1 VAQARHSIGAAAGR
15 PAGGRVNPGLAAA
28 GRGPG
33 HNAPPP
39 GPPALRIAA
48 AGRGPLLKMPIS
60 PHDPE
65 PPRPAP
71 PGRAVAWLRNFWPAP
86 VGIDGRERLRVACGV
101 ALGVLLA
108 ALLGRWW
115 AHAAHAGHWMVAS
128 LGASAVLVF
137 ALPSSPLA
145 QPWPV
150 LGGNTLSVLVG
161 VACASLVPDPAL
173 AAALA
178 VAAAVLVMV
187 PLRCLHP
194 PGAAMALFV
203 VLNPGEDAHL
213 AVFPVLFN
221 VLVLLAA
228 GIAYNNLT
236 GRSYPHPQ
244 RPAREATAGGGFT
257 SADVDAALS
266 HYNEVLD
273 ISRADLAGLLHMA
286 GRAAFQR
293 TLGELR
299 CADIMSH
306 PPMAVEPGVALQEAW
321 ALMRR
326 EQIKALPV
334 VDAQGRVEGIVT
346 VADFMRLASLDMHEG
361 LGQRL
366 RALVKGRSGQPSRVA
381 DIMSRQVQ
389 AVHAWQPVMDLVPLF
404 SRGGHHH
411 IPIVDA
417 QSRLAGVITQSDLV
431 RALATALPVPGPD
444 AASAS

>member
-1 VAQARHSIGAAAGR
+1 
-15 PAGGRVNPGLAAA
+15 
-28 GRGPG
+28 
-33 HNAPPP
+33 
-39 GPPALRIAA
+39 
-48 AGRGPLLKMPIS
+48 MFFS
-60 PHDPE
+60 PHDPDSA
-65 PPRPAP
+65 RARRF
-71 PGRAVAWLRNFWPAP
+71 GRLVAWLRNFWPAP
-86 VGIDGRERLRVACGV
+86 VGIGGREQLRVALGA

-108 ALLGRWW
+108 ALLGRWGV
-115 AHAAHAGHWMVAS
+115 HADPGGHWMVAS

-161 VACASLVPDPAL
+161 VACSSLVPEPIV

-178 VAAAVLVMV
+178 VSAAVLVMV

-213 AVFPVLFN
+213 VVFPVLFN
-221 VLVLLAA
+221 VLALLLA
-228 GIAYNNLT
+228 GIVYNYAT

-244 RPAREATAGGGFT
+244 RPVRGTLAAGGGRFT
-257 SADVDAALS
+257 EADLDAALS
-266 HYNEVLD
+266 HYNGVLD
-273 ISRADLAGLLHMA
+273 ISRADLVGLLHMA

-293 TLGELR
+293 TLGELC
-299 CADIMSH
+299 CADIMSR
-306 PPMAVEPGVALQEAW
+306 PPLAVEPGVALKDAW
-321 ALMRR
+321 VLMRR

-346 VADFMRLASLDMHEG
+346 VADFMRLANLDTHEG

-366 RALVKGRSGQPSRVA
+366 RTLIKGRSGQPSRVQ
-381 DIMSRQVQ
+381 DIMGRQVQ
-389 AVHAWQPVMDLVPLF
+389 VVQDRQPVMDLVPFF

-417 QSRLAGVITQSDLV
+417 QSRLVGVVTQSDLV
-431 RALATALPVPGPD
+431 RALATALPTPEG
-444 AASAS
+444 AAGSAS

>member
-1 VAQARHSIGAAAGR
+1 MPFPSPESE
-15 PAGGRVNPGLAAA
+15 PAHAV
-28 GRGPG
+28 RG
-33 HNAPPP
+33 
-39 GPPALRIAA
+39 
-48 AGRGPLLKMPIS
+48 
-60 PHDPE
+60 
-65 PPRPAP
+65 
-71 PGRAVAWLRNFWPAP
+71 AWLRNFWPAP
-86 VGIDGRERLRVACGV
+86 VGITGRERARIALGA

-108 ALLGRWW
+108 ALLARWW
-115 AHAAHAGHWMVAS
+115 SHAHPGGHWMVAS

-137 ALPSSPLA
+137 AMPSSPLA

-150 LGGNTLSVLVG
+150 RGGNTLSVWVG
-161 VACASLVPDPAL
+161 LACAALVPEPAV

-213 AVFPVLFN
+213 LLFPVLFN
-221 VLVLLAA
+221 VLVLVLV
-228 GIAYNNLT
+228 GIAYNNAT

-244 RPAREATAGGGFT
+244 RPQRDDRAVGAGQFSTA
-257 SADVDAALS
+257 DLDAALA
-266 HYNEVLD
+266 HYNQVLD

-299 CADIMSH
+299 CADIMSR
-306 PPMAVEPGVALQEAW
+306 PPMAVEPGVALKEAW
-321 ALMRR
+321 TMMRR

-334 VDAQGRVEGIVT
+334 VDAQGAVLGIVT
-346 VADFMRLASLDMHEG
+346 VADFVRLASLDTHEG

-366 RALVKGRSGQPSRVA
+366 RTLIRGRSGRPSRVK
-381 DIMSRQVQ
+381 DIMSQQVQ
-389 AVHAWQPVMDLVPLF
+389 VVDARQHVMDLVPLF

-411 IPIVDA
+411 MPVVDA
-417 QSRLAGVITQSDLV
+417 QARLVGVITQSDLV
-431 RALATALPVPGPD
+431 RALALALPTGEAGT
-444 AASAS
+444 AAP

>member
-1 VAQARHSIGAAAGR
+1 MPFS
-15 PAGGRVNPGLAAA
+15 
-28 GRGPG
+28 
-33 HNAPPP
+33 PPE
-39 GPPALRIAA
+39 
-48 AGRGPLLKMPIS
+48 S
-60 PHDPE
+60 V
-65 PPRPAP
+65 PPRAQ
-71 PGRAVAWLRNFWPAP
+71 RAAWLRSFWPAP
-86 VGIDGRERLRVACGV
+86 VGISGRERLRVALGV

-108 ALLGRWW
+108 ALLARWW
-115 AHAAHAGHWMVAS
+115 IHAAPGAHWMVAS

-137 ALPSSPLA
+137 AMPSSPLA

-161 VACASLVPDPAL
+161 VGCAALVPEPAV

-178 VAAAVLVMV
+178 VSAAVLVMV

-213 AVFPVLFN
+213 LAFPVLLN
-221 VLVLLAA
+221 VLVLLLV
-228 GIAYNNLT
+228 GIAYNNAT

-244 RPAREATAGGGFT
+244 RLQRDDRTTGKGQFTTA
-257 SADVDAALS
+257 DLDAALA
-266 HYNEVLD
+266 HYNQVLD

-299 CADIMSH
+299 CADIMSR
-306 PPMAVEPGVALQEAW
+306 PPMAVEPGVTLKEAW
-321 ALMRR
+321 AMMRR

-334 VDAQGRVEGIVT
+334 VDVQGAVQGIVT
-346 VADFMRLASLDMHEG
+346 VADFMRLANLELHEG

-366 RALVKGRSGQPSRVA
+366 RQLVKGRTGQPSRVE
-381 DIMSRQVQ
+381 DIMIRQVQ
-389 AVHAWQPVMDLVPLF
+389 VVHAQQHVMELVPLF

-417 QSRLAGVITQSDLV
+417 HGRLAGVITQSDLV
-431 RALATALPVPGPD
+431 RALATALPVPEGEG
-444 AASAS
+444 ACAS

>member
-1 VAQARHSIGAAAGR
+1 M
-15 PAGGRVNPGLAAA
+15 PGLRVAATWRHRSRFTLLSGQA
-28 GRGPG
+28 HRYFRMSSS
-33 HNAPPP
+33 PPE
-39 GPPALRIAA
+39 
-48 AGRGPLLKMPIS
+48 PLLQ
-60 PHDPE
+60 
-65 PPRPAP
+65 RLTA
-71 PGRAVAWLRNFWPAP
+71 RARLAAWLRNFRPAP
-86 VGIDGRERLRVACGV
+86 VGINGGERLRVALGV

-108 ALLGRWW
+108 AVLGRWW
-115 AHAAHAGHWMVAS
+115 THAGAHGHWMVAS

-137 ALPSSPLA
+137 AMPSSPLA

-161 VACASLVPDPAL
+161 VACAALVPDPVL

-178 VAAAVLVMV
+178 VSAAVLVMV

-221 VLVLLAA
+221 VLALLVA
-228 GIAYNNLT
+228 GIVYNNLT

-244 RPAREATAGGGFT
+244 RQARDGAGAGHGGFT
-257 SADVDAALS
+257 SADLDAALS

-299 CADIMSH
+299 CADIMSR
-306 PPMAVEPGVALQEAW
+306 PPMAVEPGVTLQEAW
-321 ALMRR
+321 AMMRR

-346 VADFMRLASLDMHEG
+346 VADFMRLANLDLHEG

-366 RALVKGRSGQPSRVA
+366 RRLVKGRSGQPSRVA

-389 AVHAWQPVMDLVPLF
+389 VVHARQHVMDLVPLF

-411 IPIVDA
+411 IPIVDGQA
-417 QSRLAGVITQSDLV
+417 RLAGVITQSDLV
-431 RALATALPVPGPD
+431 RALATALPVSEGGSG
-444 AASAS
+444 SAS